1 MREVYQAQKNSRTF
15 FHLLGPIVF
24 FSFIVLSMVLLC
36 HSDYAYSAQATLTW
50 QPSSDPDVQGYK
62 IYYGTA
68 SETYTMMADAGNSTT
83 YNIINLANG
92 TTYYFAA
99 TAYDAMGEES
109 ADSNEVSMTAIQHY
123 TLTAVLSGGGSGTI
137 TGSGINCS
145 SNCTATYNSGSI
157 VTLTATANA
166 GSTFTGWSGGVCTG
180 TGLCSF
186 NINSNQS
193 VTAAFNTAA
202 SYTITASASSG
213 GSISPAGTVPANAGT
228 SPSFTVTPNSG
239 YNIANVTVDN
249 VSVGAVSSY
258 SFSSIAANHT
268 IAASFSPITYT
279 LATSTTGTGSG
290 TVASNPSGTVF
301 SSGTAVT
308 LTASPAAG
316 SSFAG
321 WSGACSGTSSKCTV
335 TMTANASATAT
346 FNTVPTY
353 TITASASSGGSI
365 SPAGTVPANAGTSP
379 SFTVTPNSGYNI
391 ANVTVDGISV
401 GAVSSY
407 SFSSIAANHTIT
419 ASFSPITYTLATSKT
434 GTGSG
439 TVASNPSG
447 TVFNSGTAVTL
458 TATPAAGSSFAGWS
472 GACSGTSSKC
482 TVTMNANATATAT
495 FNANGITYK
504 ITANSGNGGGHISPS
519 GTIAVAN
526 GGTQTYIMTP
536 SAGFGIQSLKVDNI
550 PIQSTNSYTFTNITS
565 SHTIS
570 VVFKK

>member
-109 ADSNEVSMTAIQHY
+109 ADSNEVSMTAIQQY

-301 SSGTAVT
+301 
-308 LTASPAAG
+308 
-316 SSFAG
+316 
-321 WSGACSGTSSKCTV
+321 
-335 TMTANASATAT
+335 
-346 FNTVPTY
+346 
-353 TITASASSGGSI
+353 
-365 SPAGTVPANAGTSP
+365 
-379 SFTVTPNSGYNI
+379 
-391 ANVTVDGISV
+391 
-401 GAVSSY
+401 
-407 SFSSIAANHTIT
+407 
-419 ASFSPITYTLATSKT
+419 
-434 GTGSG
+434 
-439 TVASNPSG
+439 
-447 TVFNSGTAVTL
+447 NSGTAVTL